1 MILAGGLQFQQFQ
14 KRGLRKNQAS
24 TEFEPNFYQLK
35 IMCKIM
41 TLTLFWDSKNYPS
54 LWKTVCNC
62 SKTLTKNTAT
72 LNLAMASNSAFYPLF
87 LHQFI
92 SQGIK
97 LIRFLVHFQNIKSLL
112 KRKDLQF
119 NLLKNRL
126 FWRFVLSISN
136 KPTTKVKSHI
146 KMPRHHFWWSKY
158 EKH

>member
-1 MILAGGLQFQQFQ
+1 MLELCLIIAMKHLITLSEGDSFNFEMVYQGILESSLALSLPIMLWRISPPPPTSSF
-14 KRGLRKNQAS
+14 K
-24 TEFEPNFYQLK
+24 PNFYQLK

-41 TLTLFWDSKNYPS
+41 TLTMFWDSKNYPF

-62 SKTLTKNTAT
+62 SKTFTKDTAT

-97 LIRFLVHFQNIKSLL
+97 LIRFLVYLQNIKSSL

-119 NLLKNRL
+119 SLLKNRL
-126 FWRFVLSISN
+126 F
-136 KPTTKVKSHI
+136 
-146 KMPRHHFWWSKY
+146 
-158 EKH
+158 

>member
-1 MILAGGLQFQQFQ
+1 MLELCLIIAMKHLITLSEGDSFNFEMVYQGILESSLALSLPIMLWEIFPPSPPPPTSSF
-14 KRGLRKNQAS
+14 KH
-24 TEFEPNFYQLK
+24 NFYKLK

-41 TLTLFWDSKNYPS
+41 TLTMIWDSKNYPS

-62 SKTLTKNTAT
+62 SKTLTKDTAT

-97 LIRFLVHFQNIKSLL
+97 LIRFLVYLQNIKSLL

-126 FWRFVLSISN
+126 F
-136 KPTTKVKSHI
+136 
-146 KMPRHHFWWSKY
+146 
-158 EKH
+158 